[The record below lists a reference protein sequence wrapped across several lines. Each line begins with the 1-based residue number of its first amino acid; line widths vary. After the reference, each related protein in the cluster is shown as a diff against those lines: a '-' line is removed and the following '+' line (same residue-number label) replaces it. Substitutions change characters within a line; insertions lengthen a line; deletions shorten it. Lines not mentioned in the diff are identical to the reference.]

1 MRAFYRGS
9 IFPACIIILLFGA
22 IACGPTAK
30 IQVLQPADLL
40 IPEHITKIVLIDRSK
55 PSGGF
60 LSNIESILTGEE
72 YQQDKQG
79 RRRTLEG
86 LSDVLQKTP
95 RFQTIYSNVELE
107 GSKGGRSYMPPLS
120 WREVEDLCTKYG
132 GDALVSIEMFDS
144 DISSTTTSRTIKEK
158 DKDGREIS
166 RVVFDGRRE
175 GTVNLGWRF
184 YDPKNRTILDEYKD
198 SDRTEV
204 TSSSANSQQNALQS
218 LRKSY
223 DIVRDLGNKLGG
235 KYGKRIAPVWITLS
249 RTYYKEIKGSNKERF
264 EQAARYADAGEW
276 LRAVDIW
283 EKIAGIRSDKD
294 AAGKATYNL
303 AVAAEVNGQLNT
315 ALQYAKDAYTQ
326 FGDKKAKSYIRT
338 LELRIQ
344 DLEVTSR
351 QMHEKK
357 TS

>member
-1 MRAFYRGS
+1 MSGS
-9 IFPACIIILLFGA
+9 LIKLSAIYIFFICIVQ
-22 IACGPTAK
+22 IACKPTAK

-40 IPEHITKIVLIDRSK
+40 IPEHINKILLIDRSK

-79 RRRTLEG
+79 RRRALEG
-86 LSDVLQKTP
+86 LSEVLQKTP
-95 RFQTIYSNVELE
+95 RFQTIFSNVELE
-107 GSKGGRSYMPPLS
+107 GSKGGRSYMTPLS
-120 WREVEDLCTKYG
+120 WREVEDLCKKYG
-132 GDALVSIEMFDS
+132 GDALVAIEMFDS
-144 DISSTTTSRTIKEK
+144 DIQSNTTSRSIKEK
-158 DKDGREIS
+158 DKDGREVT
-166 RVVFDGRRE
+166 RVVFDGKRE

-184 YDPKNRTILDEYKD
+184 YDPNTKSILDEYRD
-198 SDRTEV
+198 TDRREY
-204 TSSSANSQQNALQS
+204 TSTAATTQQNAIQN

-223 DIVRDLGNKLGG
+223 EIVRELGHQLGT

-249 RTYYKEIKGSNKERF
+249 RTYYKEIKGNNKERF

-283 EKIAGIRSDKD
+283 EKIASIRSDKE

-326 FGDKKAKSYIRT
+326 FNDKKAKNYIRT
-338 LELRIQ
+338 LEQRIQ
-344 DLEVTSR
+344 DMEVISR
-351 QMHEKK
+351 QMHERK

>member
-1 MRAFYRGS
+1 MSNHNRFLISCCS
-9 IFPACIIILLFGA
+9 IFIFLSWIS
-22 IACGPTAK
+22 CGPTAK

-86 LSDVLQKTP
+86 LSDILQKTP
-95 RFQTIYSNVELE
+95 RFQTIFSNVELE
-107 GSKGGRSYMPPLS
+107 GSKGGRSFMAPLS
-120 WREVEDLCTKYG
+120 WREVEELCTKYG

-144 DISSTTTSRTIKEK
+144 DISSTTSSRSVKEK
-158 DKDGREIS
+158 DKDGKEIT

-184 YDPKNRTILDEYKD
+184 YDPKTKSILDEYRD
-198 SDRTEV
+198 TDREQY
-204 TSSSANSQQNALQS
+204 TSSSANSQQSALQN

-223 DIVRDLGNKLGG
+223 EIVRDLGNKLGS

-249 RTYYKEIKGSNKERF
+249 RTYYKEIKGGNKDRF

-276 LRAVDIW
+276 SRATEIW
-283 EKIAGIRSDKD
+283 EKIAAIRSNPE

-326 FGDKKAKSYIRT
+326 FKDKKAKSYIRT

-351 QMHEKK
+351 QMHERK

>member
-1 MRAFYRGS
+1 MRIAV
-9 IFPACIIILLFGA
+9 LFFSL
-22 IACGPTAK
+22 IACKPTAK

-40 IPEHITKIVLIDRSK
+40 IPEHINKIVLIDRSK

-60 LSNIESILTGEE
+60 LSNMESILTGEE

-79 RRRTLEG
+79 RRRALEG
-86 LSDVLQKTP
+86 LSDILQKTP
-95 RFQTIYSNVELE
+95 RFQTIFSNVELE
-107 GSKGGRSYMPPLS
+107 GSRGGRSYMSPLS
-120 WREVEDLCTKYG
+120 WREVEDLCKKYG

-144 DISSTTTSRTIKEK
+144 DIQSTTNSRSLKEK
-158 DKDGREIS
+158 DKDGKEIS
-166 RVVFDGRRE
+166 RVVFDGKRQ

-184 YDPKNRTILDEYKD
+184 YDPLTKSILDEYKD
-198 SDRTEV
+198 TDREEY
-204 TSSSANSQQNALQS
+204 TSSAANSQQNALQN

-223 DIVRDLGNKLGG
+223 EIVRDLGNKLGN

-249 RTYYKEIKGSNKERF
+249 RTYYKEIKGNNKERF

-283 EKIAGIRSDKD
+283 EKIASIRSDKE

-326 FGDKKAKSYIRT
+326 FNDKKAKNYIRT
-338 LELRIQ
+338 LEQRIQ
-344 DLEVTSR
+344 DMEVTSR
-351 QMHEKK
+351 QMHERK

>member
-1 MRAFYRGS
+1 MYNYSYKFSA
-9 IFPACIIILLFGA
+9 PACFTLLIISLL
-22 IACGPTAK
+22 ACKPTAK

-40 IPEHITKIVLIDRSK
+40 IPEHINKIVLIDRSK

-86 LSDVLQKTP
+86 LSQVLQKTP
-95 RFQTIYSNVELE
+95 RFQTIFSNVELE

-120 WREVEDLCTKYG
+120 WREVEQLCEKYG

-144 DISSTTTSRTIKEK
+144 DIQSTTSSRSIKEK
-158 DKDGREIS
+158 DKDGREVTRI
-166 RVVFDGRRE
+166 VYDGRRE

-184 YDPKNRTILDEYKD
+184 YDPKTKSILDEYKD
-198 SDRTEV
+198 TDRQEFT
-204 TSSSANSQQNALQS
+204 TNAATSQQNALQN

-223 DIVRDLGNKLGG
+223 EIVRDLGNRLGTE
-235 KYGKRIAPVWITLS
+235 YGKRIAPVWITLS
-249 RTYYKEIKGSNKERF
+249 RSYYKEIKGNNKERF

-276 LRAVDIW
+276 PRAVDIW
-283 EKIAGIRSDKD
+283 EKIAGVRSDKE

-326 FGDKKAKSYIRT
+326 FNDKKAKSYIRT
-338 LELRIQ
+338 LEQRIQ
-344 DLEVTSR
+344 DMEVTSR
-351 QMHEKK
+351 QMHERK